1 MRISFC
7 QGLLTGAIIL
17 NLLILYYVSRA
28 QQQMMEKRK
37 ELGRGTRRAALPASG
52 LGGGLGLLVGVGGEP
67 GVVGVEGHTR
77 GPRVTVLLREFENF
91 ENYVGDVANSFLR
104 QRPELP
110 FLAVADAS
118 PYPPLVLPEGAR
130 LLVLSPSPD
139 QPPQAHRPEFHVQTE
154 FVLLVPDGVEL
165 EQPRSIERLIRELE
179 GEGGGPV
186 RLVAAPVLARSAVQ
200 CLHLRVNLREWTA
213 TYSLAAS
220 GSSGSTALRGWKVK
234 LLESPCFS
242 ANHRPLFSSAHNQ
255 WKADTRLKEATGKLM
270 RSFGLKRLLLPDGK
284 EQWYGCSKE
293 TPRCFGT
300 VQDDTPDYLY
310 LDRWTPPCCLRALRE
325 TTKYVINILESSG
338 VRYWL
343 EGGTLLGAAR
353 HQDIIPWDYDVDLG
367 IYLEDVPNC
376 DHLKNL
382 DSGSLV
388 DANGYVWERAVEGDF
403 YRVQYSEANHLHVDL
418 WPFYPRNG
426 VMTKDTWTEHKQ
438 DVEFPEH
445 FLQPLVPMP
454 FAGITAYGPNNHR
467 AFLELKFGEGSSKEQ
482 LKDSFQAKAAL
493 LNEWRAL
500 GFSSGWVAFQPDLTQ
515 LCSLLFGRT
524 VNKELQEPSTKGIT
538 LYIQHCAV
546 YGRQYKKAMDGMSN
560 HTAGYIFSQTGK
572 QCTNV
577 LHLNDLASY
586 KEHDTKRGIP
596 VEGQEQRALYVAV
609 KSSTGEAEL
618 WFRQEGGR
626 THLTRSK
633 KESMTSLVSGT
644 VSSKTA
650 IFGFPIDTAP
660 GVMIKAITTPI
671 DEAINVVTRKKSIA
685 QPPSLPRALGSMLA
699 APDTRLQTTRGM
711 MIIFSSRMSTSPGKP
726 M

>member
-1 MRISFC
+1 MRISLC
-7 QGLLTGAIIL
+7 QGLLSGAIIL

-28 QQQMMEKRK
+28 QQQMMDKRK

-52 LGGGLGLLVGVGGEP
+52 LGGGLGAPVGGGGEP
-67 GVVGVEGHTR
+67 GVVGGEGHSR

-110 FLAVADAS
+110 FLAVADTS

-139 QPPQAHRPEFHVQTE
+139 QPPQAHRPELHVQTE

-165 EQPRSIERLIRELE
+165 EQPRAIERLIRELE

-213 TYSLAAS
+213 TYSTAAS
-220 GSSGSTALRGWKVK
+220 GSSGSVCSALQGDAVVLIRTEDLFNLSVPVGRPLFSSLFVQTALRGWKVK
-234 LLESPCFS
+234 LLESPCFA

-270 RSFGLKRLLLPDGK
+270 RSFGLKRLLLADGK
-284 EQWYGCSKE
+284 EQWFGCGKE

-325 TTKYVINILESSG
+325 TTKYVINILETSG

-343 EGGTLLGAAR
+343 EGGTLLGAVR

-367 IYLEDVPNC
+367 IYLEDIPNC

-445 FLQPLVPMP
+445 FLQPLVPMS
-454 FAGITAYGPNNHR
+454 FAGVTAYSPNNHR
-467 AFLELKFGEGSSKEQ
+467 GFLELKFGEGVIENPQYPNPSK
-482 LKDSFQAKAAL
+482 
-493 LNEWRAL
+493 
-500 GFSSGWVAFQPDLTQ
+500 
-515 LCSLLFGRT
+515 
-524 VNKELQEPSTKGIT
+524 
-538 LYIQHCAV
+538 
-546 YGRQYKKAMDGMSN
+546 
-560 HTAGYIFSQTGK
+560 
-572 QCTNV
+572 
-577 LHLNDLASY
+577 
-586 KEHDTKRGIP
+586 KR
-596 VEGQEQRALYVAV
+596 LD
-609 KSSTGEAEL
+609 
-618 WFRQEGGR
+618 
-626 THLTRSK
+626 RSK
-633 KESMTSLVSGT
+633 L
-644 VSSKTA
+644 
-650 IFGFPIDTAP
+650 
-660 GVMIKAITTPI
+660 
-671 DEAINVVTRKKSIA
+671 
-685 QPPSLPRALGSMLA
+685 
-699 APDTRLQTTRGM
+699 
-711 MIIFSSRMSTSPGKP
+711 
-726 M
+726 

>member
-17 NLLILYYVSRA
+17 NLLILYYVSR
-28 QQQMMEKRK
+28 
-37 ELGRGTRRAALPASG
+37 
-52 LGGGLGLLVGVGGEP
+52 
-67 GVVGVEGHTR
+67 GHGR

-110 FLAVADAS
+110 FLAVADMP
-118 PYPPLVLPEGAR
+118 PYPPLLLPEGAR

-139 QPPQAHRPEFHVQTE
+139 QPPQAHRPEFHIQTE

-165 EQPRSIERLIRELE
+165 EQPRAIERLIRELE

-200 CLHLRVNLREWTA
+200 CLHLRVNLRDVCTA
-213 TYSLAAS
+213 LQGDAIVLIRTEDLFNLSVPLGRPLFSSLFIQTS
-220 GSSGSTALRGWKVK
+220 LRGWKVK

-270 RSFGLKRLLLPDGK
+270 RSFGLKRLMLPDGK

-343 EGGTLLGAAR
+343 EGGTLLGAVR

-403 YRVQYSEANHLHVDL
+403 YRVQYQ
-418 WPFYPRNG
+418 R
-426 VMTKDTWTEHKQ
+426 KHKQ

-467 AFLELKFGEGSSKEQ
+467 GFLELKFGEGVIENPQYPNPSK
-482 LKDSFQAKAAL
+482 
-493 LNEWRAL
+493 
-500 GFSSGWVAFQPDLTQ
+500 
-515 LCSLLFGRT
+515 
-524 VNKELQEPSTKGIT
+524 
-538 LYIQHCAV
+538 
-546 YGRQYKKAMDGMSN
+546 
-560 HTAGYIFSQTGK
+560 
-572 QCTNV
+572 
-577 LHLNDLASY
+577 
-586 KEHDTKRGIP
+586 KRL
-596 VEGQEQRALYVAV
+596 E
-609 KSSTGEAEL
+609 
-618 WFRQEGGR
+618 
-626 THLTRSK
+626 RSK
-633 KESMTSLVSGT
+633 L
-644 VSSKTA
+644 
-650 IFGFPIDTAP
+650 
-660 GVMIKAITTPI
+660 
-671 DEAINVVTRKKSIA
+671 
-685 QPPSLPRALGSMLA
+685 
-699 APDTRLQTTRGM
+699 
-711 MIIFSSRMSTSPGKP
+711 
-726 M
+726 

>member
-1 MRISFC
+1 MRITLC
-7 QGLLTGAIIL
+7 QGVLTGAIIL

-37 ELGRGTRRAALPASG
+37 EHGRSTRRAALPASA
-52 LGGGLGLLVGVGGEP
+52 LVGAIAGLVGP
-67 GVVGVEGHTR
+67 GVEPR
-77 GPRVTVLLREFENF
+77 GAGMGSINRSPRVTVLLREFENF
-91 ENYVGDVANSFLR
+91 ENYVGDVANSFLS

-110 FLAVADAS
+110 FLVVADTP
-118 PYPPLVLPEGAR
+118 PYPPLVLPDSSR

-165 EQPRSIERLIRELE
+165 EPPRAIERLIKELE

-186 RLVAAPVLARSAVQ
+186 RLVASPVLARSAVE

-213 TYSLAAS
+213 TYSTAVS
-220 GSSGSTALRGWKVK
+220 GSSGSVCTALQGDAVVLIHTEDLFNLSVPLGRPLFPSLFIQTTLRGWKVK

-255 WKADTRLKEATGKLM
+255 WKADTRLKESTGKLM
-270 RSFGLKRLLLPDGK
+270 RSFGLKRILLPEGK
-284 EQWYGCSKE
+284 EQWHGCSKE
-293 TPRCFGT
+293 TPRCFST

-343 EGGTLLGAAR
+343 EGGTLLGAVR

-418 WPFYPRNG
+418 WPFYSRNG
-426 VMTKDTWTEHKQ
+426 IMTKDTWTEHKQ

-445 FLQPLVPMP
+445 FLQPLVPML
-454 FAGITAYGPNNHR
+454 FAGINAYGPNNYR
-467 AFLELKFGEGSSKEQ
+467 AFLELKFGEGVVENPEYPNPVKKR
-482 LKDSFQAKAAL
+482 LDRAKL
-493 LNEWRAL
+493 
-500 GFSSGWVAFQPDLTQ
+500 
-515 LCSLLFGRT
+515 
-524 VNKELQEPSTKGIT
+524 
-538 LYIQHCAV
+538 
-546 YGRQYKKAMDGMSN
+546 
-560 HTAGYIFSQTGK
+560 
-572 QCTNV
+572 
-577 LHLNDLASY
+577 
-586 KEHDTKRGIP
+586 
-596 VEGQEQRALYVAV
+596 
-609 KSSTGEAEL
+609 
-618 WFRQEGGR
+618 
-626 THLTRSK
+626 
-633 KESMTSLVSGT
+633 
-644 VSSKTA
+644 
-650 IFGFPIDTAP
+650 
-660 GVMIKAITTPI
+660 
-671 DEAINVVTRKKSIA
+671 
-685 QPPSLPRALGSMLA
+685 
-699 APDTRLQTTRGM
+699 
-711 MIIFSSRMSTSPGKP
+711 
-726 M
+726 